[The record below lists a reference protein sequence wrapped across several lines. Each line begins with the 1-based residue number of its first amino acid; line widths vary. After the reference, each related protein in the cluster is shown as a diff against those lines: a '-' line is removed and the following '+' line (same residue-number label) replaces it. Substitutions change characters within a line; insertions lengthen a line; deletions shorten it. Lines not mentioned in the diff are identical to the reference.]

1 MEKVALFGRPSII
14 KRTLYEQFSN
24 DVTFDSFDSFDKDYG
39 LLTESQPNPP
49 VKRTTISSK
58 VFHKRKQKKKL
69 AKKMR
74 RSWQH
79 GW

>member
-14 KRTLYEQFSN
+14 KRTLLEQFSN
-24 DVTFDSFDSFDKDYG
+24 DVTFDSFDKDYD

-58 VFHKRKQKKKL
+58 IFHKRKQKNKL
-69 AKKMR
+69 ARKMR
-74 RSWQH
+74 RI
-79 GW
+79 

>member
-24 DVTFDSFDSFDKDYG
+24 DVTFDSFDSFDSFDKDYG

-74 RSWQH
+74 RS
-79 GW
+79 

>member
-24 DVTFDSFDSFDKDYG
+24 EVTFDSFDKDYG

-74 RSWQH
+74 RS
-79 GW
+79 

>member
-74 RSWQH
+74 RS
-79 GW
+79 